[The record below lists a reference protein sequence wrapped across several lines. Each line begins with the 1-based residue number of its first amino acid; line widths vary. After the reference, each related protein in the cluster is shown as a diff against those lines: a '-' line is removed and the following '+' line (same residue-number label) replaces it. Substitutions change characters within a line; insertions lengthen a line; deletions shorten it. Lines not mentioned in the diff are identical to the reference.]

1 MKFYVDRI
9 VVKVHPEDGYFWK
22 QVQEKIYR
30 DSWFLV
36 PVPDEMVTH
45 DSDTN
50 KAVITP
56 EIMAFVISNVSD
68 RTGWEIISCVAE
80 SLEEEVLDINNI
92 NEKEMLREANTL
104 RSIIQ

>member
-9 VVKVHPEDGYFWK
+9 VIKVHPEDGYIGK
-22 QVQEKIYR
+22 QVKEQIYR
-30 DSWFLV
+30 DSEFVV

-45 DSDTN
+45 DSD

-68 RTGWEIISCVAE
+68 RTGWEIISCKV
-80 SLEEEVLDINNI
+80 
-92 NEKEMLREANTL
+92 T
-104 RSIIQ
+104 Q